1 MTRPTNDEQPSPHGW
16 EVAFAWCPPE
26 DSPLLGGEPGH
37 GVDSPPKDQDEDQT
51 DVTRRYDRMASL
63 YDIYGAP
70 MEWMGTRRR
79 RRRLIA
85 RAEGRVLE
93 VGVGTAKNLRHY
105 PDGVHLSGIDLSKQM
120 LQRASRRAR
129 RLGIPIDL
137 GLADVHHLPYA
148 DETFDTTVATCVFC
162 SVADPI
168 GGLRELGRVTKRDG
182 RILLLEHVRP
192 RNRLLGRLAD
202 AVTVLTRRIFGFRA
216 NRRTEENV
224 TAAGLRVVD
233 IRREGI
239 WREIE
244 AGPSTAR
251 LGNATRGRQ

>member
-16 EVAFAWCPPE
+16 EVAFAWCPPDE
-26 DSPLLGGEPGH
+26 SESVGNDPNQPEL
-37 GVDSPPKDQDEDQT
+37 PPSDHR
-51 DVTRRYDRMASL
+51 DVEQRRVTQRYDRLASL
-63 YDIYGAP
+63 YDIYGAA

-79 RRRLIA
+79 RRRLLT

-93 VGVGTAKNLRHY
+93 VGIGTAKNLRHY
-105 PDGVHLSGIDLSKQM
+105 PDGVHLSGIDLSRRM
-120 LQRASRRAR
+120 LQRAGRRAR

-137 GLADVHHLPYA
+137 EVADVHHLPYA
-148 DETFDTTVATCVFC
+148 NETFDTTVATCVFC
-162 SVADPI
+162 SVADPVA
-168 GGLRELGRVTKRDG
+168 GLRELGRVTKRDG
-182 RILLLEHVRP
+182 CILLLEHVRP

-202 AVTVLTRRIFGFRA
+202 AVTVVTRRIFGFRA